1 MSELKYL
8 LAKKLQFN
16 PLSGCLVPGARL
28 VIRACL
34 LLKAYPLVTA
44 CLLLSTWL
52 SLGPGDQAWAAQPRA
67 AAKSIQAVRIYQT
80 HYFMGTEQL
89 TVTPNAV
96 RLDNTAQLRFTLL
109 AKAPDWKVTIY
120 RPDDKT
126 YFTQD
131 LKEFEDTGLLSDLLI
146 GRKERTVA
154 DRPMRASTMML
165 DGFKIERLTSPWT
178 TMKFIKLNGIA
189 APQTEKILYATYK
202 LPTNGGI
209 PLTFIGTHGRVDF
222 ITGMKS
228 KGSREIN
235 LDTTK
240 IERVTV
246 AANFFTLPPGL
257 KKAASIR
264 DVVSGRTNRSQ
275 SEAVDEIFEK

>member
-1 MSELKYL
+1 MNELKNL
-8 LAKKLQFN
+8 LTKNLPFA
-16 PLSGCLVPGARL
+16 PPSGGCLVL
-28 VIRACL
+28 SACL
-34 LLKAYPLVTA
+34 LLI
-44 CLLLSTWL
+44 TWL
-52 SLGPGDQAWAAQPRA
+52 LLGPGDQAWGAQPRPG
-67 AAKSIQAVRIYQT
+67 AKSIQAVRIYQT

-89 TVTPNAV
+89 TVTPNAI

-131 LKEFEDTGLLSDLLI
+131 LKEFQDTGILSDLLI

-165 DGFKIERLTSPWT
+165 NGFKIERLTSPWT
-178 TMKFIKLNGIA
+178 TMKFIKLDGIA

-222 ITGMKS
+222 ITGMKN
-228 KGSREIN
+228 KGSRETN

-246 AANFFTLPPGL
+246 AADFFTLPPGL

-275 SEAVDEIFEK
+275 SEAVDIMLEK